1 MEEKEFLSPEW
12 LEEHNIVEE
21 KMTYTCKSKNPE
33 VIKNAISQFMII
45 AGAYINW
52 MIQNDSIGFN
62 YGALKEYRLGW
73 SQVRDLLVTAIKE
86 KVKDQE
92 EVVEYVAVLNV
103 AYFCTSSFSIFS
115 NGAEI
120 MLYEVWQDIGPSD
133 AGLARVEKSIA
144 DSLFLLER
152 VRF

>member
-33 VIKNAISQFMII
+33 IIKNAISQLMII

-92 EVVEYVAVLNV
+92 VEYVAILNV
-103 AYFCTSSFSIFS
+103 AYFNTSSLCVVV
-115 NGAEI
+115 NGATE
-120 MLYEVWQDIGPSD
+120 LTVYEVWQDIGSSET
-133 AGLARVEKSIA
+133 GLSRVEKSIA
-144 DSLFLLER
+144 DGLAFLKR

>member
-12 LEEHNIVEE
+12 LADNCIVEE
-21 KMTYTCKSKNPE
+21 GTIYTCKSKDIG
-33 VIKNAISQFMII
+33 VIRNAISQFTII
-45 AGAYINW
+45 AGAYINF
-52 MIQNDSIGFN
+52 MIHNDPIGLN

-73 SQVRDLLVTAIKE
+73 LQVRDTLIPAIKE
-86 KVKDQE
+86 KVKDQ

-120 MLYEVWQDIGPSD
+120 MLYKVWQDIGPSG
-133 AGLARVEKSIA
+133 AGFARVEKSIA
-144 DSLFLLER
+144 DSLFFLER